1 MNRRQRKKK
10 SKQEITVFIGCDKEA
25 RAEDYRKMKESIEY
39 QLRAGSAVL
48 LPAYLHVEAII
59 QQPGS
64 RRIEIKQERE
74 VKQNELQAVEKRY
87 KKLHGVNPPL
97 ELDKRKQRRL
107 AKRAVKTIS
116 SVNLAEVATR
126 AAEVITNAAAAFMRG
141 LGGAFDSAGTVC
153 RNVADN
159 IQPLEIK
166 GRIFSWEVRKYGSSH
181 YAVYEINALGG
192 ADELRAV
199 THSERA
205 AEKIAEIMESDHL
218 EYIGRVSPEKIKRR
232 NDAADSLRAA
242 VITAYESG
250 RFAT

>member
-1 MNRRQRKKK
+1 MKYRQWKK
-10 SKQEITVFIGCDKEA
+10 
-25 RAEDYRKMKESIEY
+25 
-39 QLRAGSAVL
+39 
-48 LPAYLHVEAII
+48 
-59 QQPGS
+59 
-64 RRIEIKQERE
+64 
-74 VKQNELQAVEKRY
+74 NY

-107 AKRAVKTIS
+107 AKKAVKTIS
-116 SVNLAEVATR
+116 RMDLAATATR

-141 LGGAFDSAGTVC
+141 LGRAFDTAGTVC

-159 IQPLEIK
+159 MQMIEIK
-166 GRIFSWEVRKYGSSH
+166 GRVFSWQVREYGSRH

-192 ADELRAV
+192 ADELRAI
-199 THSERA
+199 THSQRA

-218 EYIGRVSPEKIKRR
+218 EYLRRVSPEKIGRR

-250 RFAT
+250 VLK